1 MLDKKI
7 GQGRRK
13 SSTGIWTDQHVPL
26 LEAVSRPISPLS
38 ST

>member
-1 MLDKKI
+1 MLEKKI

-26 LEAVSRPISPLS
+26 LEAVSRHIFPLS

>member
-1 MLDKKI
+1 MLQKEI

-26 LEAVSRPISPLS
+26 LEAVSRHIFPLS